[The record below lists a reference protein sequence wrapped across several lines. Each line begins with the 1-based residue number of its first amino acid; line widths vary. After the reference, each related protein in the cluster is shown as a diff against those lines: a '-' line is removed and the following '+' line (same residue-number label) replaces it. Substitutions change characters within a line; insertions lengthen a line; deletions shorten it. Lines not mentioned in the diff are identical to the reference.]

1 MNEGLEEP
9 RTEDLALEVPETPAP
24 QHISW
29 LRFAY
34 SCEFLLA
41 LICGF
46 AVWSQV
52 GGQGHLDLLPWYI
65 KLVCGLALSWSI
77 VRFTA
82 GMVEQETAW
91 NRRTRGWL
99 LAIIATG
106 MVMAAITFY
115 YHLHEVPDEPDTDES
130 STATS
135 VNAGEPDTSI
145 SPI

>member
-1 MNEGLEEP
+1 MNEGLEET
-9 RTEDLALEVPETPAP
+9 RTEDLAAEVPQTLAS
-24 QHISW
+24 QRISW

-34 SCEFLLA
+34 CCEFLIG
-41 LICGF
+41 LICTF

-65 KLVCGLALSWSI
+65 KLVCGLALSWST
-77 VRFTA
+77 VRLTA
-82 GMVEQETAW
+82 GMVEQEKAW

-99 LAIIATG
+99 FAMVAAG

-115 YHLHEVPDEPDTDES
+115 YHLHEVPDEPDTDET

-135 VNAGEPDTSI
+135 VSAAEPAGSM